1 MSASYVIEPISEK
14 TIDRAYPLAKVIGPA
29 FTLNEW
35 REFCRAV
42 ELPRVRSEAPV
53 DSEEIAV
60 ALNAQG
66 YVKGLCIY
74 SIRDH
79 TTYGRLLDVSFF
91 VAASAGD
98 GEGVAAEVLDFL
110 RSKCDQSV
118 CSGIRFWT
126 VGPDTW
132 DRRLDP
138 DHIRRT
144 DHGVF
149 MPALASAADI
159 EKALCAHTI
168 GPARAIDQLSR

>member
-1 MSASYVIEPISEK
+1 MSASYVIEPIGEK
-14 TIDRAYPLAKVIGPA
+14 TIDRTYPLARVIGPA

-35 REFCRAV
+35 REFCRV
-42 ELPRVRSEAPV
+42 LELPRVRREAPV
-53 DSEEIAV
+53 DSEEIVV

-79 TTYGRLLDVSFF
+79 ATYGRVLDVPFV

-110 RSKCDQSV
+110 RSKCDKSV

-126 VGPDTW
+126 VSPETW
-132 DRRLDP
+132 DRRLNP

-144 DHGVF
+144 DHGMF

-159 EKALCAHTI
+159 ERALCAHTI
-168 GPARAIDQLSR
+168 GAARAIDQLSR